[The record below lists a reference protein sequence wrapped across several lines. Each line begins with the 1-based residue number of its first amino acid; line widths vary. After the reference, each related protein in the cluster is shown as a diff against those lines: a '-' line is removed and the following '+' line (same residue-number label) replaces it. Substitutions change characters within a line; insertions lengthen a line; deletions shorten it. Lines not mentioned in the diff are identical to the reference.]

1 MPQLLKPYNPWYMG
15 IEAAVAAAVAANALQ
30 PEGLSLGAAATVAVV
45 IGSWNYYVQK
55 NYAVPDVL
63 IERAEA
69 LKFNNNYN
77 KDLKLIGSPALA
89 MIQAGIQEDAWLKKT
104 ENDAY
109 KNF

>member
-63 IERAEA
+63 IERAEV
-69 LKFNNNYN
+69 LKFKEESRVKSPLVYTDPFAAVNAWEQNLAQNAA
-77 KDLKLIGSPALA
+77 KD
-89 MIQAGIQEDAWLKKT
+89 
-104 ENDAY
+104 
-109 KNF
+109 F